1 MSATDSAA
9 HDADDDVD
17 HADPIETLHWGD
29 QYLLGYGP
37 IDELHE
43 DFVTLVGA
51 MQTAPDAE
59 LPALLQQ
66 FATHLQEHF
75 DAENQWMEETQ
86 FPPRGCH
93 MDEHAG
99 GVGCVLGVQGLLGQG
114 EVDIT
119 RELVDELAR
128 WFPKHAD
135 QLDSALAHWMFK
147 QRMGGKPVVLRRGL
161 SLR

>member
-1 MSATDSAA
+1 MSASDSAA
-9 HDADDDVD
+9 D
-17 HADPIETLHWGD
+17 HADPLHWGD

-51 MQTAPDAE
+51 MQTAADAE

-66 FATHLQEHF
+66 LATHLQEHF

-93 MDEHAG
+93 MDEHAA
-99 GVGCVLGVQGLLGQG
+99 VMASVREVQSMLAQG
-114 EVDIT
+114 EIGTDVVRD
-119 RELVDELAR
+119 LVEHLAD

>member
-1 MSATDSAA
+1 MSANDSATL
-9 HDADDDVD
+9 DAE
-17 HADPIETLHWGD
+17 HANSVETMHWSD

-43 DFVTLVGA
+43 DFVTLVGT
-51 MQTAPDAE
+51 MQTALDAE

-86 FPPRGCH
+86 FPPRECH
-93 MDEHAG
+93 MDEHAA
-99 GVGCVLGVQGLLGQG
+99 VMASVLEVQELLAQG
-114 EVDIT
+114 EVNIT
-119 RELVDELAR
+119 RKLVAELAR

>member
-17 HADPIETLHWGD
+17 HADPVETLHWGD

-75 DAENQWMEETQ
+75 DAENQWMEETR
-86 FPPRGCH
+86 FPPRDCH
-93 MDEHAG
+93 MDEHAA
-99 GVGCVLGVQGLLGQG
+99 VMASVLEVQELLAQG